1 MIHRSRMRGLAPA
14 VYLGT
19 VLSVGTVEVR
29 AQEATTP
36 ESKEGGSQ
44 QLEEVVVTGYRAAL
58 QSALAMKRDAGTMMD
73 AINAEDIADFP
84 DANLAESLQRLPGI
98 AVDRD
103 NGEGRTITVRGL
115 GSDFTRVHLNG
126 METLATSA
134 ASDSGGAPNRS
145 RGFDFNTFASDLFSS
160 LQVKKTA
167 SANTDEGSLG
177 ATVDLIT
184 ARPFDYESSRFAV
197 SAQDAYYENGGSHN
211 PRLAGLM
218 SQKWFDDRLGAAVS
232 FAYSD
237 RKDEIDRYRRQ
248 PGRGDYLYS
257 SLFNGNE
264 TPARAGFAAPEGSSL
279 GPGVTNPAAIAAMT
293 GSDPAAYAALFPGA
307 PYSTPGRFD
316 NSYVLVPALQ
326 NLEQQTLEQERL
338 GITASLQ
345 WRPTSKTLVSLDGLF
360 SKFKQDSEITQIVD
374 IGLNRNG
381 TTVGFDTA
389 SASTPITARRALY
402 PSCTPRAES
411 QFISGVDCGGTEA
424 RAGGVF
430 PGLGTTSFSTNPN
443 NLDPYDYYNN
453 PASPGYGGAAAVAA
467 ANGMYFL
474 DALIGRPSTEVVGAH
489 VNDKG
494 TADYLALR
502 NLDLR
507 SAADVSYSTT
517 KFQQATL
524 NVQQEITDTFSVDV
538 LYGQSRSYND
548 NTAFLVEFNRADSQ
562 GTYIYDERARGDMP
576 MISYGFDVADPNSW
590 QIVKGFSVLRHFERE
605 TDNEYAG
612 GHLNFVWQPLDAI
625 SVEFGWTRRDYDFS
639 TNEARRAGGNAETL
653 NPTLQELGVTA
664 ADLGK
669 VYDFGTGL
677 NVPAGTPR
685 QFFAPNIDAF
695 RRVIGFDCACVN
707 KWGDWRISYFNTP
720 GNQFGVEET
729 DNSYFV
735 QLNWNVDVFDRQ
747 LFGNVGVRYAQTE
760 VESTGLTTNVAA
772 TGPRP
777 LQGENEYSD
786 TLPALNVAYRIMPDV
801 YIRAAAAKVMARPLL
816 NNLAPSITNLTTPAT
831 AGAVG
836 SLTIGNPKVSPFRAT
851 NYDLSVEWYFAP
863 GGLLSAAY
871 FIKDVSNYPQTVS
884 STGIIQ
890 DLLAPDAF
898 AAFLETQTPQQ
909 RDWLTGGNA
918 GGPGLYSIRQFQDAP
933 GGEIKGYELS
943 YQQDLTFLPWYFQNL
958 GVQANFTKLSSE
970 LSYIL
975 DPGEPGS
982 RPQVTRTGPF
992 LGASPKSANFTLYY
1006 DQQDQWSA
1014 RVSLAYRKGYVT
1026 TYPIAAGSCAPGV
1039 CNTPLMNDF
1048 IGSKSTKNVDASF
1061 TYNVSEH
1068 FTLSLEG
1075 LNLTNQPEERWVY
1088 QDDPLVAQYSAPGRQ
1103 YFAGFKYQY

>member
-1 MIHRSRMRGLAPA
+1 
-14 VYLGT
+14 
-19 VLSVGTVEVR
+19 
-29 AQEATTP
+29 
-36 ESKEGGSQ
+36 
-44 QLEEVVVTGYRAAL
+44 
-58 QSALAMKRDAGTMMD
+58 
-73 AINAEDIADFP
+73 
-84 DANLAESLQRLPGI
+84 
-98 AVDRD
+98 
-103 NGEGRTITVRGL
+103 
-115 GSDFTRVHLNG
+115 
-126 METLATSA
+126 
-134 ASDSGGAPNRS
+134 
-145 RGFDFNTFASDLFSS
+145 
-160 LQVKKTA
+160 
-167 SANTDEGSLG
+167 
-177 ATVDLIT
+177 
-184 ARPFDYESSRFAV
+184 
-197 SAQDAYYENGGSHN
+197 
-211 PRLAGLM
+211 
-218 SQKWFDDRLGAAVS
+218 
-232 FAYSD
+232 
-237 RKDEIDRYRRQ
+237 
-248 PGRGDYLYS
+248 
-257 SLFNGNE
+257 
-264 TPARAGFAAPEGSSL
+264 
-279 GPGVTNPAAIAAMT
+279 
-293 GSDPAAYAALFPGA
+293 
-307 PYSTPGRFD
+307 
-316 NSYVLVPALQ
+316 
-326 NLEQQTLEQERL
+326 
-338 GITASLQ
+338 
-345 WRPTSKTLVSLDGLF
+345 
-360 SKFKQDSEITQIVD
+360 
-374 IGLNRNG
+374 
-381 TTVGFDTA
+381 
-389 SASTPITARRALY
+389 
-402 PSCTPRAES
+402 
-411 QFISGVDCGGTEA
+411 
-424 RAGGVF
+424 
-430 PGLGTTSFSTNPN
+430 
-443 NLDPYDYYNN
+443 
-453 PASPGYGGAAAVAA
+453 
-467 ANGMYFL
+467 
-474 DALIGRPSTEVVGAH
+474 LIGRPSTEVVGAH
-489 VNDKG
+489 VNERG

-524 NVQQEITDTFSVDV
+524 NVQQEITDTLSVDV

-562 GTYIYDERARGDMP
+562 GTYIYDETARGDMP

-625 SVEFGWTRRDYDFS
+625 GVEFGWTRRDYDFS

-685 QFFAPNIDAF
+685 EFFAPDIDAF
-695 RRVIGFDCACVN
+695 RRVIGFDCNCVN

-720 GNQFGVEET
+720 GNQFAVEET

-735 QLNWNVDVFDRQ
+735 QVNWNVDVFNRQ
-747 LFGNVGVRYAQTE
+747 LFGNVGVRYAQTD
-760 VESTGLTTNVAA
+760 VESTGQTTNVAA

-777 LQGENEYSD
+777 LKGENEYSD
-786 TLPALNVAYRIMPDV
+786 TLPAMNVAYRITPDV

-816 NNLAPSITNLTTPAT
+816 SNLAPSITNLTTPGI

-863 GGLLSAAY
+863 GGLVSAAY
-871 FIKDVSNYPQTVS
+871 FYKDVSNYPQTVS
-884 STGIIQ
+884 TTGSIQ

-898 AAFLETQTPQQ
+898 AAFLETQTPEQ
-909 RDWLTGGNA
+909 RAWLTSGNA

-943 YQQDLTFLPWYFQNL
+943 YQQDHTFLPWYFENL

-992 LGASPKSANFTLYY
+992 LNASPRSANFTLYY
-1006 DQQDQWSA
+1006 DQQDLWSA

-1061 TYNVSEH
+1061 TYNVNEH

>member
-1 MIHRSRMRGLAPA
+1 MRGFAPA
-14 VYLGT
+14 VCLGT
-19 VLSVGTVEVR
+19 VLTVGTTDTW
-29 AQEATTP
+29 AQEASTTP
-36 ESKEGGSQ
+36 ESKEG

-58 QSALAMKRDAGTMMD
+58 QSALALKRDAGTMMD

-98 AVDRD
+98 SVDRD

-160 LQVKKTA
+160 LQVHKTA
-167 SANTDEGSLG
+167 SAATDEGSLG
-177 ATVDLIT
+177 ATVELIT
-184 ARPFDYESSRFAV
+184 ARPFDFETNRFAV
-197 SAQDAYYENGGSHN
+197 SAQDAYYENGGNHN
-211 PRLAGLM
+211 PRFSGLM

-257 SLFNGNE
+257 SIWNSSE
-264 TPARAGFAAPEGSSL
+264 SPARAGFAAPEGASL
-279 GPGVTNPAAIAAMT
+279 GPTVTNPAAIAAYT

-307 PYSTPGRFD
+307 PYNTPGRFD
-316 NSYVLVPALQ
+316 DSYVIVPALQ
-326 NLEQQTLEQERL
+326 NLEQQSLEQERL

-345 WRPTSKTLVSLDGLF
+345 WRPSSRTLVSLDGLF
-360 SKFKQDSEITQIVD
+360 SKFEQDSEITQIVD

-381 TTVGFDTA
+381 TVAGNGFEGA
-389 SASTPITARRALY
+389 SAATAIAARRQLY
-402 PSCTPRAES
+402 PLCQPRAES
-411 QFISGVDCGGTEA
+411 QFIAGVDCGGTEA
-424 RAGGVF
+424 MPGGVL
-430 PGLGTTSFSTNPN
+430 PGFGTTSFSTNPN

-453 PASPGYGGAAAVAA
+453 PASPGYPGAAAVAA
-467 ANGMYFL
+467 ANGMYFR

-489 VNDKG
+489 VNDRG
-494 TADYLALR
+494 TVDYLALR

-524 NVQQEITDTFSVDV
+524 NLQQEITDTLSLDL

-562 GTYIYDERARGDMP
+562 GIYEYDERARGSMP

-590 QIVKGFSVLRHFERE
+590 EIVKGFSVLRHFERE

-625 SVEFGWTRRDYDFS
+625 GVEFGWTRRDYEFS

-664 ADLGK
+664 ADLGR

-677 NVPAGTPR
+677 DVPAGTPR

-695 RRVIGFDCACVN
+695 RRVIGFDCDCVN

-735 QLNWNVDVFDRQ
+735 QLNWNVDVFNRQ

-760 VESTGLTTNVAA
+760 VESSGLTTNVAS

-777 LQGENEYSD
+777 LKGENDYTD
-786 TLPALNVAYRIMPDV
+786 TLPALNVAYRITPDV

-816 NNLAPSITNLTTPAT
+816 NNLAPSITDLTTPAVG
-831 AGAVG
+831 GAVG

-884 STGIIQ
+884 TVGTIQ
-890 DLLAPDAF
+890 ELLSPEAF
-898 AAFLETQTPQQ
+898 AAFLETQTDQQ
-909 RDWLTGGNA
+909 RAWLTSGNA

-943 YQQDLTFLPWYFQNL
+943 YQQDLTFLPWYFENL
-958 GVQANFTKLSSE
+958 GVQANYTKLSSD

-975 DPGEPGS
+975 DPGDPNQG
-982 RPQVTRTGPF
+982 RPQVTQGGPF
-992 LGASPKSANFTLYY
+992 IGASPKSANFTVYY
-1006 DQQDQWSA
+1006 DTEQWSA

-1048 IGSKSTKNVDASF
+1048 IGSESTKNVDASM
-1061 TYNVSEH
+1061 TYNLNEH
-1068 FTLSLEG
+1068 FTLTLEG

-1088 QDDPLVAQYSAPGRQ
+1088 QNDPLVAQYSNPGRQ
-1103 YFAGFKYQY
+1103 YFAGFRYQY